1 MSRLASTHW
10 PGSSPPTLL
19 FTLVQVTVV
28 FMGLFMIF
36 FILTVPPLR
45 KELVRDL
52 SANWFR

>member
-1 MSRLASTHW
+1 M
-10 PGSSPPTLL
+10 
-19 FTLVQVTVV
+19 TVV

-52 SANWFR
+52 SANWFRYCAGKQLVRGNSKRRACSL